1 MCNIAYF
8 QGSTEQ
14 ILTGDQVNAIKF
26 PIQFTY
32 DWFSG
37 PGILQMHMPSS
48 AGFGFRLGGQ
58 LKEPPTDLTELKF
71 GNSFSVWN
79 NGTVYNLEAGGE
91 HANLECNNLQVN
103 GTLTQTSD
111 KRLKADVSP
120 VDPALLLDFCNSLSP
135 SMYSRTDLTP
145 QPRLGLIAQ
154 DVEQSLLD
162 HSLPQNPFIN
172 KFDRAIDGETQ
183 ELLGLDYARLS
194 VCLLGAVKELTT
206 RITQLE
212 SQLQ

>member
-1 MCNIAYF
+1 
-8 QGSTEQ
+8 
-14 ILTGDQVNAIKF
+14 
-26 PIQFTY
+26 
-32 DWFSG
+32 
-37 PGILQMHMPSS
+37 
-48 AGFGFRLGGQ
+48 
-58 LKEPPTDLTELKF
+58 
-71 GNSFSVWN
+71 
-79 NGTVYNLEAGGE
+79 
-91 HANLECNNLQVN
+91 
-103 GTLTQTSD
+103 
-111 KRLKADVSP
+111 
-120 VDPALLLDFCNSLSP
+120 
-135 SMYSRTDLTP
+135 MYSRTDLSP

-172 KFDRAIDGETQ
+172 KFDRAIDGQTQ

>member
-1 MCNIAYF
+1 
-8 QGSTEQ
+8 
-14 ILTGDQVNAIKF
+14 
-26 PIQFTY
+26 
-32 DWFSG
+32 
-37 PGILQMHMPSS
+37 MHMPSSNNTAS

-58 LKEPPTDLTELKF
+58 LYDVPADVTELNF
-71 GNSFSVWN
+71 GNSFSFWQ
-79 NGTVYNLEAGGE
+79 NGTVKNLEAGGE